1 MSSPKK
7 LRILFVTSELFP
19 FVKTGGLADVSSS
32 LPQKLAE
39 LGHEVRVMVPK
50 YGAID
55 NRRYKI
61 HDVVRLKDISVKIG
75 DKDVLFS
82 LRSSF
87 LPSQKVR
94 VQIYFLDN
102 SEYFGSRK
110 SIYTDA
116 LTGQEYKDNDE
127 RYILLGRAVFEL
139 MLKLGWVPDII
150 HCNDWQCGMVPIFLK
165 TLYKDEPQFTT
176 FKVLFTIHNLSY
188 QGVFPKST
196 FEKTG
201 LPEQLNNE
209 KGVLH
214 EGKFN
219 FMKGALLYADCINT
233 VSEGYA
239 KEIVASKEISGG
251 LNAILSKRKNDVYGV
266 VNGIDDNIWNPEK
279 DKFIP
284 KRYNIK
290 TYQLK
295 QENKQA
301 LVERFGLQYNPDIP
315 VIGIISRLYEAKG
328 IDLITKAF
336 PELMEENVQVV
347 LLGTGERKFHQ
358 EFEKLQRKNPEKFCS
373 YLGFNDDLAHMIEA
387 GADMLLLPSK
397 IEPCGLNQMYSLVY
411 GTVPIV
417 RQTGGL
423 ADTVVKFNDKTQEG
437 TGFMFK
443 DYDAAS
449 MMKEIK
455 RALNLYKNK
464 KIWNNIVKNGMKQDF
479 SWFASAKK
487 YIELYRTVLEN

>member
-32 LPQKLAE
+32 LPQKLVE
-39 LGHEVRVMVPK
+39 LGHEVRIMVPK

-55 NRRYKI
+55 SRRYKI
-61 HDVVRLKDISVKIG
+61 HDVVRLKDIQIKVG
-75 DKDVLFS
+75 EKDVIFS

-102 SEYFGSRK
+102 IEYFGSRK

-116 LTGQEYKDNDE
+116 LTGQDYKDNDE
-127 RYILLGRAVFEL
+127 RYILLARAVFEL

-150 HCNDWQCGMVPIFLK
+150 HCNDWQCGLVPVFLK
-165 TLYKDEPQFTT
+165 TIYKDEPQFNT
-176 FKVLFTIHNLSY
+176 FKVLFTIHNLSF
-188 QGVFPKST
+188 QGIYPKST
-196 FEKTG
+196 FAKTG
-201 LPEQLNNE
+201 LPEELNDE
-209 KGVLH
+209 KGLLH
-214 EGKFN
+214 NGKFN
-219 FMKGALLYADCINT
+219 FMKGGLLYADCINT

-239 KEIVASKEISGG
+239 KEIVGDKEISGG
-251 LNAILSKRKNDVYGV
+251 LNVVLSKRKKDLYGL

-284 KRYNIK
+284 KKYNLK
-290 TYQLK
+290 TIALK
-295 QENKQA
+295 QENKRG
-301 LVERFGLQYNPDIP
+301 LVERFGLEYKPDVP
-315 VIGIISRLYEAKG
+315 VIGIISRLYDIKG
-328 IDLITKAF
+328 IDLIMSAF
-336 PELMEENVQVV
+336 PKLMMEDVQVV
-347 LLGTGERKFHQ
+347 LLGTGERKYHQ
-358 EFEKLQRKNPEKFCS
+358 EFEKLQRKYSDKFSS

-387 GADMLLLPSK
+387 GCDMLLIPSK

-423 ADTVVKFNDKTQEG
+423 ADTVVKYNEKTEEG

-443 DYDAAS
+443 EYDAET
-449 MMKEIK
+449 MLKEIK
-455 RALNLYKNK
+455 RALKLFSNK
-464 KIWNNIVKNGMKQDF
+464 KAWNNIVKNGMKQDF
-479 SWFASAKK
+479 SWFSSAKK
-487 YIELYRTVLEN
+487 YIDLYRTVLED